1 MPRYDVAHVREQ
13 GINLIIIPLES
24 SFGQMPKEDQAREIA
39 LLQMHANGAGLAG
52 TVVPV
57 WEAGGGRI
65 AFIAP
70 QQWHSFFSSINGQW
84 LANNINKW
92 ISW

>member
-13 GINLIIIPLES
+13 GTNLIIIPLNS
-24 SFGQMPKEDQAREIA
+24 SFGQMPKEDQAQEIA
-39 LLQMHANGAGLAG
+39 TLQKHANGAGLAG

-70 QQWHSFFSSINGQW
+70 QQWHPFFSSINGLW